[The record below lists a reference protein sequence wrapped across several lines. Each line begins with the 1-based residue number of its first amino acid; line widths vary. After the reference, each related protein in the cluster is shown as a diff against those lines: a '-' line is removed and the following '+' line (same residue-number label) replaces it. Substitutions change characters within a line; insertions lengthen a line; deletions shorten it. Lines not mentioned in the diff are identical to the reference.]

1 MAVFDCRGKPSYGR
15 AQNIVTAP
23 FFSTLVHVG
32 IIPSIPAYSRQSL
45 LLGMVCFFAHLPAAP
60 SVFGNEA
67 KVEITVRSE
76 VERPFRGLG
85 RAPIKAHGKVYQIA
99 SIQLVPSNPPLVRPV
114 DDRFVL
120 EALQKELTR
129 RGFTEATDNQPPEII
144 LTVIYGRGWLRNP
157 YFDDV
162 MIAESTNPPTVIS
175 HGMPTNM
182 ARQKNFRHESKLLS
196 AQAEKLFLYVSAWA
210 NPAETANTD
219 KRGKKSKPRRLWKTN
234 MIVDDPS
241 NRDLNHFIE
250 EMLAA
255 GSAYFDRQID
265 SEEVTVRSN
274 IPEGRVIPGPLQ
286 FADDDKNGSAVG
298 R

>member
-1 MAVFDCRGKPSYGR
+1 LPLRPNLNVIFTVNPSPS
-15 AQNIVTAP
+15 AA
-23 FFSTLVHVG
+23 HVC
-32 IIPSIPAYSRQSL
+32 ARSL
-45 LLGMVCFFAHLPAAP
+45 LGSFGLVLLGLLCPVAGHTRD
-60 SVFGNEA
+60 SES
-67 KVEITVRSE
+67 KVEITVRAE

-85 RAPIKAHGKVYQIA
+85 RAPIKEHGKIYQIA

-129 RGFTEATDNQPPEII
+129 RGFTAATDDQPPEII

-182 ARQKNFRHESKLLS
+182 ARQKSFSHESKLLA

-210 NPAETANTD
+210 NPADTAPTD
-219 KRGKKSKPRRLWKTN
+219 KRGKKPKPRRLWKTN

-241 NRDLNHFIE
+241 NRDLNDFIE

-265 SEEVTVRSN
+265 SEEVTVRSS
-274 IPEGRVIPGPLQ
+274 IPEGRVILAPLH
-286 FADDDKNGSAVG
+286 FADDDRNGAPTS
-298 R
+298 REKK